1 MTKLI
6 HALLAAG
13 AVTFMACGGGGYETP
28 SPVQPSPVASATP
41 TPAPAPTPTPTPGP
55 ALQPTFSSINTQ
67 VLQVWCIGCH
77 SGVGRPP
84 DGGLRLDSS
93 AAYGE
98 LVNARSIGKPSAVRV
113 VPGDPNSSYLIHK
126 LEGRSDIIGDRMPF
140 GGPSLA
146 QTDVDVIRTSI
157 TRGAQN
163 N

>member
-1 MTKLI
+1 
-6 HALLAAG
+6 
-13 AVTFMACGGGGYETP
+13 MACGGGGDGTP
-28 SPVQPSPVASATP
+28 SPVQPSPVAS
-41 TPAPAPTPTPTPGP
+41 PAPTPTPTPTPAP

-84 DGGLRLDSS
+84 DGGLRLDAN

-98 LVNARSIGKPSAVRV
+98 LVNAQSAGKPSAVRV
-113 VPGDPNSSYLIHK
+113 VPRDPSGSYLIQK

-140 GGPSLA
+140 GGQPLA
-146 QTDVDVIRTSI
+146 QSDIDVIRAWISQ
-157 TRGAQN
+157 GAPN

>member
-1 MTKLI
+1 
-6 HALLAAG
+6 
-13 AVTFMACGGGGYETP
+13 MACGGGGGGTP
-28 SPVQPSPVASATP
+28 SPVQPSPVPSASP
-41 TPAPAPTPTPTPGP
+41 SPTPTPTPAPTPAP

-67 VLQVWCIGCH
+67 ILQVWCIGCH

-84 DGGLRLDSS
+84 DGGLRLDAN

-113 VPGDPNSSYLIHK
+113 VPGDPNGSYLIHK
-126 LEGRSDIIGDRMPF
+126 LEGRSDIVGDRMPF

-146 QTDVDVIRTSI
+146 LTDIDVMRTWI
-157 TRGAQN
+157 AQGAPN

>member
-1 MTKLI
+1 
-6 HALLAAG
+6 
-13 AVTFMACGGGGYETP
+13 MACGGGGGGTP
-28 SPVQPSPVASATP
+28 SPVQPSPVPSASPSPTP
-41 TPAPAPTPTPTPGP
+41 TPAP

-67 VLQVWCIGCH
+67 ILQVWCIGCH

-84 DGGLRLDSS
+84 DGGLRLDAN

-113 VPGDPNSSYLIHK
+113 VPGDPNGSYLIHK
-126 LEGRSDIIGDRMPF
+126 LEGRSDIVGDRMPF

-146 QTDVDVIRTSI
+146 LTDINVIRAWI
-157 TRGAQN
+157 AQGAPN